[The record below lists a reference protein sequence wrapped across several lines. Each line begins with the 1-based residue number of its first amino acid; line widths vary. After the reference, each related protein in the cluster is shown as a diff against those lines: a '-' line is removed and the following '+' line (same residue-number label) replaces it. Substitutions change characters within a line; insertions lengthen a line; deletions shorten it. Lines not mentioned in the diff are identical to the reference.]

1 MSAYYRQVN
10 LSWAIAEQL
19 GEPMEIQGQLFDLY
33 PLGSSM
39 ILWIKGEDGRLRRFE
54 DPFRPRFYAQ
64 GKKSDLLDLFHS
76 LQKERRAAGYQW
88 SRKREFWSG
97 DEVEVMEIEVVDS
110 EDYAQLPRILPPWEE
125 KMTFY
130 NCDIPLPQTYLYEKK
145 IFPTG
150 RCIVEVEGNRI
161 FGIHPDPSESV
172 WMNDED
178 ISDLRILELR
188 TEGDP
193 IWKKS
198 LILECEGYRVEME
211 TIDIGEI
218 EKSLKHFDPDVVL
231 SDDGDA
237 SLLPRLFFEEK
248 RWNISIPWDRE
259 PYPVKRQVHPKGF
272 SYFSYGRTYYKAPAH
287 LFLGRWHID
296 RRNSF
301 IYGESGMEGVIEL
314 ARLAKIPVQRMART
328 SPGTAITSMQLDR
341 AFQDNILIP
350 WRKGEPERFKTAW
363 DLLVADKG
371 GLVFQPKLGIFE
383 DVAEIDFASMYPTM
397 MAIHNI
403 SPETVLCGC
412 CENRSV
418 PEVGYTICEKREGIV
433 PKTLRPILARRT
445 WLKRMAKEAVGS
457 GQKAVGK
464 EDRRLRSEPCEVQ
477 GCHASH
483 VVHGG
488 MKKEDTKR
496 REIYNRKQTALKWM
510 LVTCFG
516 YLGYRNA
523 RFGRIEAH
531 EAVTAFGRESLLRA
545 KEICE
550 EEGFEVLH
558 AITDSLWI
566 RKKGFR
572 EEEVLELCH
581 KISEATGITMS
592 LEGIYRW
599 MAFLPSKGNRESPV
613 ANRYFGLFQNGK
625 IKARGLAFRRGDT
638 PPLIQEAQLRMLEIL
653 AEAKDMDD
661 YREKVPKILDL
672 LLEYSLLLKDGQAK
686 SEDLA
691 IGKRIS
697 QEPSAYKV
705 DSLTALAAQE
715 LEDVGIPIHPGEKV
729 RYVIKDALSKNKAE
743 RVRPFPLVGP
753 DDTYDVKKYL
763 EMLVK
768 AAEEILIHVGYDAK
782 RLYPVLSLSPER
794 ERGSRRRAIA
804 ALATARVRGTRRIQQ
819 KRRPKLPSA

>member
-1 MSAYYRQVN
+1 MQ
-10 LSWAIAEQL
+10 
-19 GEPMEIQGQLFDLY
+19 IQGRLFDLY
-33 PLGSSM
+33 PLESSM
-39 ILWIKGEDGRLRRFE
+39 ILWFKEEDGRLHRFE

-64 GKKSDLLDLFHS
+64 GEKSDLLDLFHS

-88 SRKREFWSG
+88 DRKKEFWSG
-97 DEVEVMEIEVVDS
+97 EEVEVLEIEVVDS
-110 EDYAQLPRILPPWEE
+110 EHYVQLPRILPSWEE
-125 KMTFY
+125 KITFY
-130 NCDIPLPQTYLYEKK
+130 NCDIPLPQTYLYEKQ

-150 RCIVEVEGNRI
+150 RCMVEVEGNRI
-161 FGIHPDPSESV
+161 FEIHPDPSESV
-172 WMNDED
+172 WMNNED
-178 ISDLRILELR
+178 LSDLRILELR
-188 TEGDP
+188 IEGDL
-193 IWKKS
+193 WKKS

-211 TIDIGEI
+211 TIDVGEI
-218 EKSLKHFDPDVVL
+218 EKFLKHFDPDVIL

-237 SLLPRLFFEEK
+237 SLLPRLFLEEK
-248 RWNISIPWDRE
+248 RWSISIPWDRE
-259 PYPVKRQVHPKGF
+259 PYPVKRQIHPKGF

-301 IYGESGMEGVIEL
+301 IYGESGMEGVVEL

-412 CENRSV
+412 CENRRV

-433 PKTLRPILARRT
+433 PKTLRPILTRRA
-445 WLKRMAKEAVGS
+445 WLKKKAKEAEGMR
-457 GQKAVGK
+457 QEAEIK
-464 EDRRLRSEPCEVQ
+464 EECGVRSADCGNNPPSPPFSKGGRGGFGIDSLCE
-477 GCHASH
+477 
-483 VVHGG
+483 
-488 MKKEDTKR
+488 KR

-531 EAVTAFGRESLLRA
+531 EAVTAFGRESLLQA

-550 EEGFEVLH
+550 AEGFELLH

-566 RKKGFR
+566 RKEGFR
-572 EEEVLELCH
+572 EKEVLELCQ
-581 KISEATGITMS
+581 KISGATGITMS

-599 MAFLPSKGNRESPV
+599 MVFLPSKGNRESPV
-613 ANRYFGLFQNGK
+613 ANRYFGLFRNGK

-638 PPLIQEAQLRMLEIL
+638 PPLIQEAQLQMLQIL
-653 AEAKDMDD
+653 AEAKNMDE
-661 YREKVPKILDL
+661 YRVKVPKILDL
-672 LLEYSLLLKDGQAK
+672 LLEYSLMLKDGRAK
-686 SEDLA
+686 SEELA
-691 IGKRIS
+691 VEKRIS
-697 QEPSAYKV
+697 QEPNAYKV

-715 LEDVGIPIHPGEKV
+715 LEDLGIPIHPGEKV
-729 RYVIKDALSKNKAE
+729 KYVIKNAESKDKAE
-743 RVRPFPLVGP
+743 RVKPFPLVGP

-768 AAEEILIHVGYDAK
+768 ATEEILIHVGYDKK
-782 RLYPVLSLSPER
+782 RLKKMMTDISSLSLN
-794 ERGSRRRAIA
+794 
-804 ALATARVRGTRRIQQ
+804 VRG
-819 KRRPKLPSA
+819 PG

>member
-1 MSAYYRQVN
+1 
-10 LSWAIAEQL
+10 
-19 GEPMEIQGQLFDLY
+19 MEIHGRLFDLY
-33 PLGSSM
+33 PLESSM
-39 ILWIKGEDGRLRRFE
+39 ILWIKEEDGRLRRLE

-64 GKKSDLLDLFHS
+64 GKKSDLLDLFHA
-76 LQKERRAAGYQW
+76 LQRGQRATGYQW
-88 SRKREFWSG
+88 TRKKEFWSG
-97 DEVEVMEIEVVDS
+97 DEVEVIEAEVVDS
-110 EDYAQLPRILPPWEE
+110 EHYAQLPRILPPWEE

-150 RCIVEVEGNRI
+150 RCLVEVEGNRI
-161 FGIHPDPSESV
+161 FEIHPDPSESV
-172 WMNDED
+172 WIGDES
-178 ISDLRILELR
+178 IPDLRVMEIR
-188 TEGDP
+188 MDGDA
-193 IWKKS
+193 IRKKS
-198 LILECEGYRVEME
+198 LLLECEGYRVEME
-211 TIDIGEI
+211 TIDIGEV
-218 EKSLKHFDPDVVL
+218 EKFLRRFDPDVIL
-231 SDDGDA
+231 SDEGDA
-237 SLLPRLFFEEK
+237 SLLPLLFSGEEK
-248 RWNISIPWDRE
+248 WKVSIPWDRE
-259 PYPVKRQVHPKGF
+259 PYPVKRQIHPKGF
-272 SYFSYGRTYYKAPAH
+272 SYFSYGRTYYRAPAH

-314 ARLAKIPVQRMART
+314 ARLAKVPVQRMART

-341 AFQDNILIP
+341 AFQEDILIP

-412 CENRSV
+412 CENHRV

-433 PKTLRPILARRT
+433 PKTLRPILARRA
-445 WLKRMAKEAVGS
+445 WLKKMAKEAVGS
-457 GQKAVGK
+457 REKAGSK
-464 EDRRLRSEPCEVQ
+464 EECGMQNAECGINKESAKDREEGMRNEEKKNEEKKREV
-477 GCHASH
+477 
-483 VVHGG
+483 
-488 MKKEDTKR
+488 
-496 REIYNRKQTALKWM
+496 YNRKQTALKWM

-550 EEGFEVLH
+550 EEGFELLH

-572 EEEVLELCH
+572 EREVLDLCQ

-599 MAFLPSKGNRESPV
+599 MAFLPSKGNPESPV

-625 IKARGLAFRRGDT
+625 IKARGLAFRRSDM
-638 PPLIQEAQLRMLEIL
+638 PPLIQKAQLRMLEIL

-661 YREKVPKILDL
+661 YRAKIPKILDL
-672 LLEYSLLLKDGQAK
+672 LLEYSLMLKDGQAK
-686 SEDLA
+686 NEDLV

-715 LEDVGIPIHPGEKV
+715 LEDVGIPVHPGEKV
-729 RYVIKDALSKNKAE
+729 RYVIKDAESKDKAE

-763 EMLVK
+763 GMLVK
-768 AAEEILIHVGYDAK
+768 ATEEILIHVGYDKK
-782 RLYPVLSLSPER
+782 RLSPLLSLAPER
-794 ERGSRRRAIA
+794 LCRNRGRSGRDN
-804 ALATARVRGTRRIQQ
+804 RV
-819 KRRPKLPSA
+819 PKS

>member
-1 MSAYYRQVN
+1 
-10 LSWAIAEQL
+10 
-19 GEPMEIQGQLFDLY
+19 MEIKGRLFDLY
-33 PLGSSM
+33 PLESLM
-39 ILWIKGEDGRLRRFE
+39 ILWVKGEDGSFRRLE

-64 GKKSDLLDLFHS
+64 GKRKDLLTLFHS
-76 LQKERRAAGYQW
+76 LLKNRWATGNQW
-88 SRKREFWSG
+88 TTKREFWSG
-97 DEVEVMEIEVVDS
+97 DEVEVMEVEVGDS
-110 EDYAQLPRILPPWEE
+110 EHYAQLPKILGRWEE
-125 KMTFY
+125 RITFY
-130 NCDIPLPQTYLYEKK
+130 NCDIPLPQVYLYEKGL
-145 IFPTG
+145 FPTG
-150 RCIVEVEGNRI
+150 RCIAEVEGGRI
-161 FGIHPDPSESV
+161 FEIHPDPSESV
-172 WMNDED
+172 WMDEGD
-178 ISDLRILELR
+178 LPDLRMMELR
-188 TEGDP
+188 ALNQPCTSTVQGQYGSGQVRQR
-193 IWKKS
+193 WQS
-198 LILECEGYRVEME
+198 LVLECGGYQLEME
-211 TIDIGEI
+211 RMDVGEI
-218 EKSLKHFDPDVVL
+218 EKFLKHFDPDVIL

-237 SLLPRLFFEEK
+237 SLLPLLFSAERKEK
-248 RWNISIPWDRE
+248 ASIPWDRE
-259 PYPVKRQVHPKGF
+259 PYPIKRLINPKGF
-272 SYFSYGRTYYKAPAH
+272 SYFSYGRTYYRAPAH

-314 ARLAKIPVQRMART
+314 ARLAKVPVQRMART

-341 AFQDNILIP
+341 AFQEGILIP

-363 DLLVADKG
+363 DLLIADKG
-371 GLVFQPKLGIFE
+371 GLVFQPRLGIFE

-412 CENRSV
+412 CENHRV

-445 WLKRMAKEAVGS
+445 WLKKMIKELDCEINKFGVGS
-457 GQKAVGK
+457 SEFGELDNRQQTTGVRQK
-464 EDRRLRSEPCEVQ
+464 DTN
-477 GCHASH
+477 HA
-483 VVHGG
+483 HGARTRIT
-488 MKKEDTKR
+488 DTTK

-531 EAVTAFGRESLLRA
+531 EAVTAFGREELLQA

-550 EEGFEVLH
+550 EEGFELLH

-566 RKKGFR
+566 RKKGLR
-572 EEEVLELCH
+572 EEEVLKLCK

-599 MAFLPSKGNRESPV
+599 MVFLPSKGNPESPV
-613 ANRYFGLFQNGK
+613 ANRYFGLFKSGK

-638 PPLIQEAQLRMLEIL
+638 PPLIQEAQTRMLEVL

-661 YREKVPKILDL
+661 CRAKIPKILDL
-672 LLEYSLLLKDGQAK
+672 LLEYSLMLKDGQAK
-686 SEDLA
+686 NEDLA

-768 AAEEILIHVGYDAK
+768 ATEEILIHLGYDAK
-782 RLYPVLSLSPER
+782 RLLSL
-794 ERGSRRRAIA
+794 
-804 ALATARVRGTRRIQQ
+804 L
-819 KRRPKLPSA
+819 

>member
-1 MSAYYRQVN
+1 MQ
-10 LSWAIAEQL
+10 
-19 GEPMEIQGQLFDLY
+19 IQGRLFDLY
-33 PLGSSM
+33 PLDSSM
-39 ILWIKGEDGRLRRFE
+39 ILWIKEEDGRLHRFE
-54 DPFRPRFYAQ
+54 DPFRPRFYTQ
-64 GKKSDLLDLFHS
+64 GRKTDLLDLFRS
-76 LQKERRAAGYQW
+76 LQKERKAAGYQW
-88 SRKREFWSG
+88 DRKKEFWSG
-97 DEVEVMEIEVVDS
+97 EEVEVMEIEVVDS
-110 EDYAQLPRILPPWEE
+110 EHYAQLPRVLPPWEE
-125 KMTFY
+125 KITFY
-130 NCDIPLPQTYLYEKK
+130 NCDIPLPQTYLYEKQ

-150 RCIVEVEGNRI
+150 RCIVEAEGNRI
-161 FGIHPDPSESV
+161 FEIHPDPSESV
-172 WMNDED
+172 WMNNED
-178 ISDLRILELR
+178 LSDFRILELR
-188 TEGDP
+188 IEGDP
-193 IWKKS
+193 WKRS
-198 LILECEGYRVEME
+198 LVLECEGYRVEME
-211 TIDIGEI
+211 TIDVGEI
-218 EKSLKHFDPDVVL
+218 ERFLKHFDPDVIL

-237 SLLPRLFFEEK
+237 SLLPRLFFEER
-248 RWNISIPWDRE
+248 RWDTPIPWDRE
-259 PYPVKRQVHPKGF
+259 PYPVRRQIHPKGF

-301 IYGESGMEGVIEL
+301 IYGESGMEGVVEL

-341 AFQDNILIP
+341 AFQEKILIP

-412 CENRSV
+412 CENRRV
-418 PEVGYTICEKREGIV
+418 PEVGYSICEKREGIV
-433 PKTLRPILARRT
+433 PKTLRPILARRA
-445 WLKRMAKEAVGS
+445 WLKK
-457 GQKAVGK
+457 KAQP
-464 EDRRLRSEPCEVQ
+464 LTPPSPP
-477 GCHASH
+477 
-483 VVHGG
+483 GG
-488 MKKEDTKR
+488 EGEGEGVDLEKR

-531 EAVTAFGRESLLRA
+531 EAVTAFGRESLLQA

-550 EEGFEVLH
+550 AEGFELLH

-566 RKKGFR
+566 RKKGFK
-572 EEEVLELCH
+572 EEEVLELCQ

-613 ANRYFGLFQNGK
+613 ANRYFGLFRNGK
-625 IKARGLAFRRGDT
+625 IKARGLAFRRSDT
-638 PPLIQEAQLRMLEIL
+638 PPLIREAQLRMLETL
-653 AEAKDMDD
+653 TGTKDMDD
-661 YREKVPKILDL
+661 YRVKVSKILNL
-672 LLEYSLLLKDGQAK
+672 LVEYSLKLKDGRAK

-691 IGKRIS
+691 VGKRIS

-729 RYVIKDALSKNKAE
+729 RYVIKNAESKDKAE
-743 RVRPFPLVGP
+743 RVKPFPLVGP

-768 AAEEILIHVGYDAK
+768 ATEEILIHVGYDKK
-782 RLYPVLSLSPER
+782 RLYPLLSLLPEGLCR
-794 ERGSRRRAIA
+794 SVSGRGSQ
-804 ALATARVRGTRRIQQ
+804 V
-819 KRRPKLPSA
+819 PNC